1 MRALGGYPFRMQSL
15 FIMHLALGGCL
26 RGTPRYG
33 LTEDTGGHITYI
45 LGEARAMARRGDVAR
60 CEIVTRLFDDE
71 ALGSIHAQPAEQ
83 VAPKLVIT
91 RIDSGDRRYLAK
103 EALAADRDAFTK
115 AVIAELRQRERLPDA
130 IHAHFSDAADVAL
143 KIRDALGI
151 PVVYTPH
158 SLGRDK
164 LTAGCALPE
173 GLADRL
179 AEEDRAIAG
188 ADAVIASS
196 RDECERQVTSYP
208 GARAERIWRIHPGI
222 DQTRASADDRSAAR
236 GKPGQA
242 SGRWP
247 VPSGSSECW
256 GHNTHR
262 ASATRGSISTAM

>member
-103 EALAADRDAFTK
+103 EALDAHLSYMTE
-115 AVIAELRQRERLPDA
+115 I
-130 IHAHFSDAADVAL
+130 
-143 KIRDALGI
+143 
-151 PVVYTPH
+151 
-158 SLGRDK
+158 
-164 LTAGCALPE
+164 
-173 GLADRL
+173 GLFK
-179 AEEDRAIAG
+179 E
-188 ADAVIASS
+188 
-196 RDECERQVTSYP
+196 
-208 GARAERIWRIHPGI
+208 
-222 DQTRASADDRSAAR
+222 
-236 GKPGQA
+236 
-242 SGRWP
+242 
-247 VPSGSSECW
+247 
-256 GHNTHR
+256 
-262 ASATRGSISTAM
+262 